1 MHEGHRRRLTLKVI
15 DENALYEHELLEV
28 LLFNA
33 CPRRDLNACAHSLL
47 NEFGSIEGV
56 LSAPVERLA
65 AVEGVGVNMAEYL
78 ACLGKCLKRC
88 NVCSVFA
95 CIRST
100 YDFKRVLAALE
111 KFPYD
116 RIAVYM
122 LDKDGR
128 ARRNYIVRANG
139 SERAAIKTDEV
150 FGAMSLSKTY
160 GVFAAY
166 IHANGD
172 CIPAEEDDA
181 LCRTLAGVCAL
192 CNVRFYDFCV
202 VASDGRVF
210 SYRVEDRMVDE
221 QGLITG
227 EKNG

>member
-1 MHEGHRRRLTLKVI
+1 MHEGHRRRLTLKVLE
-15 DENALYEHELLEV
+15 ENALYEHELLEV

-56 LSAPVERLA
+56 LSAPAERLA
-65 AVEGVGVNMAEYL
+65 AVEGVGVNMAEYI

-88 NVCSVFA
+88 NDCSVFA

-100 YDFKRVLAALE
+100 YDFKKLLAATE
-111 KFPYD
+111 AVPYD

-122 LDKDGR
+122 VDKDCR

-139 SERAAIKTDEV
+139 AERAALGAGDV
-150 FGAMSLSKTY
+150 FGALSLSKTY

-166 IHANGD
+166 IRANGD
-172 CIPAEEDDA
+172 CIPVEEDDA
-181 LCRTLAGVCAL
+181 LCKALADVCML

-202 VASDGRVF
+202 VGSDGTVF

-227 EKNG
+227 ERNG